1 LIKTLFALHSSI
13 ALDCWLAGAEE
24 DWRHQMRGY
33 NTREDHNPL
42 DAVPLP
48 LLLEWA
54 DGDPDTR
61 YPRLAG
67 IVPAFKNADDATE
80 WGEGALALL
89 GAGPDRA
96 AVLRG
101 LATQLPASGWIGSLA
116 DILERRRSLIQ
127 AFLDDDPAVR
137 QVARETDDRLQREIS
152 VERSHE
158 VGRDE
163 RFE

>member
-1 LIKTLFALHSSI
+1 VQGEHFELARI
-13 ALDCWLAGAEE
+13 AS
-24 DWRHQMRGY
+24 
-33 NTREDHNPL
+33 
-42 DAVPLP
+42 
-48 LLLEWA
+48 
-54 DGDPDTR
+54 
-61 YPRLAG
+61 
-67 IVPAFKNADDATE
+67 
-80 WGEGALALL
+80 
-89 GAGPDRA
+89 